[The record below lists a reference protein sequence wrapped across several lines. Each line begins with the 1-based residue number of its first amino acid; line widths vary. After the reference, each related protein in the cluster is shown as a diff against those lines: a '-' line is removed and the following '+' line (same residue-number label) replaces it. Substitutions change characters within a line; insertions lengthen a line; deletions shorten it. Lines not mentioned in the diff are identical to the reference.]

1 MSDETE
7 RIMEATKREDG
18 KDFPASDYA
27 YVPDPDKPS
36 TWKLRMTSEPGGP
49 PDPRILGAAAA
60 ALGPGFRGNRVEIPR
75 DALPAVKRKL
85 RAAWRK
91 AHPDADE
98 SEMPDVFREA
108 AELEVKGDYVPLL
121 ERVVRPDDTI
131 TVKIIQ
137 PGWGTS
143 GYYSPEVLQRDGSR
157 VFRAG
162 THMYW
167 NHQTP
172 REAAERPEGD
182 LRDLAGVLISDA
194 VWRDGP
200 AGPGLYAD
208 AKVFGQYRNV
218 LSEIAPHIGVSI
230 RGAGRAEEG
239 ERDGRRGKLIS
250 ELTAAHSVDFVT
262 KAGAGGKVLELFE
275 AARAPQNTR
284 QETNMEEQVGN
295 ERLAELESENA
306 RLRDALA
313 HREAGDLLARQLDAA
328 KLPDA
333 ARQRLS
339 ESLMEQ
345 LPISGGTLDAEAYRA
360 RVAEAIEKERAYIAS
375 LMPADKEQK
384 PKIVGMGATD
394 YVKPSPLF
402 ESFREMYRKLGKD
415 DAEAERLAKIAAQG
429 R

>member
-1 MSDETE
+1 
-7 RIMEATKREDG
+7 
-18 KDFPASDYA
+18 
-27 YVPDPDKPS
+27 
-36 TWKLRMTSEPGGP
+36 
-49 PDPRILGAAAA
+49 
-60 ALGPGFRGNRVEIPR
+60 
-75 DALPAVKRKL
+75 
-85 RAAWRK
+85 
-91 AHPDADE
+91 
-98 SEMPDVFREA
+98 MPDVFREA